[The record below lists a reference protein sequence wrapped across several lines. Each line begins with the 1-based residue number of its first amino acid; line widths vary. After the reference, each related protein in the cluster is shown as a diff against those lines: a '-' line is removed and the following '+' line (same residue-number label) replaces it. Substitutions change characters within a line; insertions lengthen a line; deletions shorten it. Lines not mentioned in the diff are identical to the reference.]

1 VVSPRTKARLE
12 NSMGSAKVDALKG
25 MEDLGD
31 SDMEGL
37 PEEDPELYAMART
50 GNELEDGMGED
61 S

>member
-1 VVSPRTKARLE
+1 
-12 NSMGSAKVDALKG
+12 MGSAKVDALKG

-31 SDMEGL
+31 SDMEGQEG
-37 PEEDPELYAMART
+37 PEEDLELYALART